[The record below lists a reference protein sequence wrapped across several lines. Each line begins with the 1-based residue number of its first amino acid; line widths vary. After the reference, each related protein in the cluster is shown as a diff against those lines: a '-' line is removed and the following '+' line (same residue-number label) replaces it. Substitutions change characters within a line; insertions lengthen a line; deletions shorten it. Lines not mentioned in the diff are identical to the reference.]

1 MNENDPSTSEGGSGT
16 EPRGWLERIGH
27 ALTGGEP
34 RTRDDL
40 IKLLQES
47 VERDILD
54 KETYAM
60 LEGALEVS
68 TQQVRDAMIPRGQ
81 MVCITAG
88 ETLSELLPIIV
99 ESGHSRF
106 PVIKDDKDEV
116 VGILLAKDLLR
127 FFHQPES
134 FRLADIQREVAFIPE
149 SKRLNVLLEDFRS
162 SRNHMAIVVDE
173 YGGVAGLITIEDVL
187 EEIVGEI
194 GDEYDEEEADLIYA
208 LEGGRYAVNALTPID
223 EFNEYFKSELVETN
237 FDTVGGLVTGELGRL
252 PESGEVVTLGP
263 LAFEVIKADSRRLI
277 TLALTINSE

>member
-1 MNENDPSTSEGGSGT
+1 MNDDVPSSNGSEPKS
-16 EPRGWLERIGH
+16 WLEKLGH

-34 RTRDDL
+34 RNREDL
-40 IKLLQES
+40 LKLLQES
-47 VERDILD
+47 LERDILD
-54 KETYAM
+54 KETFAM

-68 TQQVRDAMIPRGQ
+68 SQQVRDAMIPRGH
-81 MVCITAG
+81 MVCVSAG
-88 ETLSELLPIIV
+88 QTLTELPPLIV

-127 FFHQPES
+127 FFDN
-134 FRLADIQREVAFIPE
+134 ADGFSLEKIQRDVAFIPE

-194 GDEYDEEEADLIYA
+194 GDEYDDEEIEFIRATENGKYRVD
-208 LEGGRYAVNALTPID
+208 ALTPIED
-223 EFNEYFKSELVETN
+223 FNDHFSAMLPDTD

-252 PESGEVVTLGP
+252 PETGETVNIGEHT
-263 LAFEVIKADSRRLI
+263 FEILKADSRRLL
-277 TLALTINSE
+277 TLGLARSQE